1 MEDRQRAGIGM
12 VVMRNK
18 QYLAAI
24 RPRDGALAMSTL
36 YFADEMVPRS
46 QVDGLPARGAAP
58 ASKEMRL
65 ATQVIDALRTDWDPG
80 HYKDTYT
87 NEVQKLIE
95 RQAEGKH
102 IVAEQ
107 GPGEQGQV
115 VDLVAALEASLKAAG
130 QAGALAAPSKLRQ
143 LEKVAA
149 EVGGL
154 APDKPDRD
162 QEAGDSDGPGASSRR
177 GSSSAEGGGSGRR
190 PGQED
195 GRT

>member
-1 MEDRQRAGIGM
+1 M
-12 VVMRNK
+12 
-18 QYLAAI
+18 
-24 RPRDGALAMSTL
+24 
-36 YFADEMVPRS
+36 
-46 QVDGLPARGAAP
+46 
-58 ASKEMRL
+58 
-65 ATQVIDALRTDWDPG
+65 RTDWDPG
-80 HYKDTYT
+80 RYKDTYT

-107 GPGEQGQV
+107 GPGEPGQV

-130 QAGALAAPSKLRQ
+130 QAGASRTSKLRQ

-162 QEAGDSDGPGASSRR
+162 QEAGDSDGRGASSRS
-177 GSSSAEGGGSGRR
+177 GSSPARAAGRAGGQAQKTGERRAAPRKAAARKSA
-190 PGQED
+190 
-195 GRT
+195 